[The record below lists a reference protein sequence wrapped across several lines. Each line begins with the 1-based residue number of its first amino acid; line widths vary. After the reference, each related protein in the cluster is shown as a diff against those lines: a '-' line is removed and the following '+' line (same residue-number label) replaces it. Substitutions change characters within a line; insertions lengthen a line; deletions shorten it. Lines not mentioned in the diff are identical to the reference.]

1 MSFFNW
7 KDDYN
12 TGIDIMDE
20 QHKKLVLLLDELYT
34 SIQSG
39 KGHQVLFD
47 ILIGLSEYSID
58 HFTTEEKLMREYGF
72 KDIQKHSVEHQ
83 KLINDLNDFNNKY
96 ISGNTSLPVQ
106 LTDYLKDWL
115 TNHILKTDMVLA
127 EFLIS
132 KGVNKSVKTKE

>member
-1 MSFFNW
+1 MSFFYW